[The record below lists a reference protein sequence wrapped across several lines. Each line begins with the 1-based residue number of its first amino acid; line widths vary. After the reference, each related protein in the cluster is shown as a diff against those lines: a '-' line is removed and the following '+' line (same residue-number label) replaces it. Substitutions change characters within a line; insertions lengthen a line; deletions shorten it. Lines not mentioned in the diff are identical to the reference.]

1 MQVRNALIIFILTLM
16 FGVGNYAQAQS
27 ASMTDS
33 NQNTS
38 AFSKELEQ
46 QRTSIVT
53 LQKSNLLAS
62 EQLIKAA
69 RAESR
74 SITVVLLG
82 IGVGSVVY
90 AITGNVKLASVIFG
104 ATSIVS
110 FGNRVSAIHKFE
122 KAGIELSQVGQIE
135 MIQINSIHTPQSK
148 PQNPRVRVRQD
159 PKKGNPPINKY
170 IAEYLFYS
178 QRDSLH
184 VYSHNSLSRGVDFGI
199 NGPFSFAE
207 VENLM
212 NRHPDFPYATLPTI
226 EELKTILKSETK
238 LNKKLVKNRLIV
250 WSSEVNEKGDRLCL
264 NFHTGQVEEQNPTFS
279 NYFVPIVITET
290 KLTTFK

>member
-1 MQVRNALIIFILTLM
+1 MQVRNALLIFILTLM

-38 AFSKELEQ
+38 AISKELEQ

-122 KAGIELSQVGQIE
+122 KAGIELS
-135 MIQINSIHTPQSK
+135 
-148 PQNPRVRVRQD
+148 
-159 PKKGNPPINKY
+159 
-170 IAEYLFYS
+170 
-178 QRDSLH
+178 
-184 VYSHNSLSRGVDFGI
+184 
-199 NGPFSFAE
+199 
-207 VENLM
+207 
-212 NRHPDFPYATLPTI
+212 
-226 EELKTILKSETK
+226 
-238 LNKKLVKNRLIV
+238 
-250 WSSEVNEKGDRLCL
+250 
-264 NFHTGQVEEQNPTFS
+264 
-279 NYFVPIVITET
+279 
-290 KLTTFK
+290 